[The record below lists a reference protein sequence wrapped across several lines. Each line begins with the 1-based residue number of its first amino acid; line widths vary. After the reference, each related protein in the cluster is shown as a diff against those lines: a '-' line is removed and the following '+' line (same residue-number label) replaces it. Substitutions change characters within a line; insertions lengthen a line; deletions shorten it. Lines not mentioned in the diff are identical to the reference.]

1 MDPGSPRP
9 VLRGHLHAVM
19 FLVTIPA
26 GALLLSGADRAV
38 ERVATAMY
46 AASLVAVFGAS
57 AGYHILA
64 RRPHTRAIMQRVDHA
79 MIYLLIAGTY
89 TPVCLIA
96 LPRQWGVPIL
106 ALVAA
111 GGAAGAIVKLTAFST
126 LGRYASALYLVLGWA
141 AVAAGPALV
150 DALTRNQLT
159 LLALGG
165 VTYTIGFPVL
175 MLRRPDPW
183 PRFFGYH
190 EIWHLFTVV
199 AAVAHFGLVASLL

>member
-1 MDPGSPRP
+1 MDLTAPRP
-9 VLRGHLHAVM
+9 ILRGHLHALTFV
-19 FLVTIPA
+19 VAIPA
-26 GALLLSGADRAV
+26 GLLLLAGADRAD
-38 ERVATAMY
+38 ERIAIAFY
-46 AASLVAVFGAS
+46 AASLAAVFGAS

-64 RRPHTRAIMQRVDHA
+64 RRPRSRVIMQRVDHA

-89 TPVCLIA
+89 APVCLIA
-96 LPRQWGVPIL
+96 LPRSWGVPIL

-126 LGRYASALYLVLGWA
+126 LGRYASALYLILGWA
-141 AVAAGPALV
+141 AVVAAPALAE
-150 DALTRNQLT
+150 ALTGNQLT

-165 VTYTIGFPVL
+165 LAYTVGFPVL

-190 EIWHLFTVV
+190 EIWHVFTVV
-199 AAVAHFGLVASLL
+199 AAGIHFGLVASLL